1 MSKRTEKRIGE
12 VSVNES
18 VKHPMPTK
26 TKNLFIDLFDA
37 YKEAKKLTDEELK
50 YDRMKWLKDDFNKFP
65 YEYTDYNIHRWTIG
79 GLLFF
84 WSRVFEMVRIFFG
97 FREDWI
103 NIHFSIFHVKTGE
116 EIFHGLTFRL
126 FENLF
131 DSCKDKE
138 IMDARNYW
146 WRKHVS
152 EKMVREFKE

>member
-1 MSKRTEKRIGE
+1 MKS
-12 VSVNES
+12 
-18 VKHPMPTK
+18 H
-26 TKNLFIDLFDA
+26 
-37 YKEAKKLTDEELK
+37 TDEDIKDYEEPIEPSPFWDYLLSTHKTFSELNFFEILRFTITMIILVPFGLFFLVFGISMIIGAG
-50 YDRMKWLKDDFNKFP
+50 YP
-65 YEYTDYNIHRWTIG
+65 IG

-97 FREDWI
+97 FREDWLV
-103 NIHFSIFHVKTGE
+103 NSFPIFHVKTGE

-138 IMDARNYW
+138 IMDARNQW
-146 WRKHVS
+146 WSKHVS

>member
-37 YKEAKKLTDEELK
+37 YKETKKLTDEELK

-79 GLLFF
+79 LLIAQTERFGGVIIETHFGLLP
-84 WSRVFEMVRIFFG
+84 
-97 FREDWI
+97 
-103 NIHFSIFHVKTGE
+103 E
-116 EIFHGLTFRL
+116 E
-126 FENLF
+126 
-131 DSCKDKE
+131 KDKKLLE
-138 IMDARNYW
+138 
-146 WRKHVS
+146 
-152 EKMVREFKE
+152 